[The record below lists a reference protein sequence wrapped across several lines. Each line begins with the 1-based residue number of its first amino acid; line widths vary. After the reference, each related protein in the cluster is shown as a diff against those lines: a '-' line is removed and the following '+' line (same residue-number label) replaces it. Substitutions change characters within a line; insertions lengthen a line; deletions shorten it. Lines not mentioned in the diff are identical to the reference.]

1 MSQDINNTVATSKTR
16 RVIKNLRWYV
26 LVLFLLGVTVNYITR
41 NSLGIL
47 APELKESLGI
57 TTEQYSWIVGAFQIA
72 YTIFQPLCGW
82 LIDVIGLKIGFMVCA
97 GIWALMCIFHAGA
110 GSWLHLAI
118 LRFFMGAPQP
128 RRTPKPSV
136 NGSPN
141 RNVLLPPVGRAWA
154 SPSVRCWPRQLSTL
168 LTRRLAGRVRL
179 CLPACWRCCG

>member
-1 MSQDINNTVATSKTR
+1 MSQDINNTATASKTR

-97 GIWALMCIFHAGA
+97 V
-110 GSWLHLAI
+110 S
-118 LRFFMGAPQP
+118 
-128 RRTPKPSV
+128 
-136 NGSPN
+136 
-141 RNVLLPPVGRAWA
+141 GR
-154 SPSVRCWPRQLSTL
+154 
-168 LTRRLAGRVRL
+168 
-179 CLPACWRCCG
+179 